1 MRMRRFVSKIAV
13 VLLLTIPLPATSVT
27 GPAEASVA
35 AGQAGLDI
43 TAQLT
48 GVATVS
54 ASNVWV
60 VGYTGGPAS
69 PKILI
74 EHWDGSTWKQ
84 VLVSGVTNGV
94 LNAVAATSA
103 SSVWAVGSTG
113 NFESGDTL
121 VLHWNG
127 TSWAKVPSPSP
138 AAKDGDDLFGVTA
151 PSADSAWAV
160 GVTNGSS
167 ASDPLVLRWN
177 GTAWAQVSSPAL
189 KDTDLV
195 SVAVATASSA
205 WAVGED
211 EATMSVPV
219 LEHWN
224 GTAWAVTKSPI
235 DGVDDYLTS
244 VAAASPSSVWAV
256 GFNAS
261 STVAALSMHW
271 NGTAWTQ
278 VPIPRPSSESLD
290 AVATAPGGTA
300 WAVGA
305 TSSGQGGSTPLI
317 LHWTGTAWAPS
328 STPAATA
335 SLYSVSASSADNAWA
350 AGYTLSDKS
359 LVFDWNGK
367 SWN

>member
-1 MRMRRFVSKIAV
+1 MRMSGFVAKIAA
-13 VLLLTIPLPATSVT
+13 VLLLTIPLAATSVA
-27 GPAEASVA
+27 GSAEASVA
-35 AGQAGLDI
+35 AGRAGLSI
-43 TAQLT
+43 AAQLT

-84 VLVSGVTNGV
+84 ELVPGVVNGV
-94 LNAVAATSA
+94 LNAVTAASA
-103 SSVWAVGSTG
+103 SSLWAVGSTD

-127 TSWAKVPSPSP
+127 TTWAKVPSPSP
-138 AAKDGDDLFGVTA
+138 AAKYGDDLFGVTA

-160 GVTNGSS
+160 GVTNGSPS
-167 ASDPLVLRWN
+167 SYPLVLRWN
-177 GTAWAQVSSPAL
+177 GKAWAQVSSPAL

-195 SVAVATASSA
+195 SVAVATTSSA

-224 GTAWAVTKSPI
+224 GTAWAVAKSPI
-235 DGVDDYLTS
+235 DGVFDYLTS
-244 VAAASPSSVWAV
+244 VAAASPTSVWAV
-256 GFNAS
+256 GFDGG
-261 STVAALSMHW
+261 STLESLSMHW
-271 NGTAWTQ
+271 NGTVWKQ
-278 VPIPRPSSESLD
+278 VPIPHPSSETLE

-317 LHWTGTAWAPS
+317 LHWNGTAWAPAA
-328 STPAATA
+328 TPAATGT
-335 SLYSVSASSADNAWA
+335 LYSVSATSSDNAWA
-350 AGYTLSDKS
+350 AGYTLSDKT

-367 SWN
+367 SWT